1 LTVYAGAHIVIHM
14 TERISKDQAGS
25 LLNKSL
31 RTVDR
36 YIAQGKLT
44 PIKFHNGHVELY
56 RSEVESLLEPV
67 NA

>member
-1 LTVYAGAHIVIHM
+1 M